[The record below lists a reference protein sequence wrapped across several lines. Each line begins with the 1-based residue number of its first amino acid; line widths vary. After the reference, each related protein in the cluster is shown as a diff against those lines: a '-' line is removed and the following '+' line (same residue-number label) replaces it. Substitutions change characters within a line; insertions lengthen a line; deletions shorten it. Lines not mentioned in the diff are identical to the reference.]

1 MGIGARDTP
10 RQMDE
15 KKHEELSYPLEAWE
29 CTTAATPRKY
39 MVFGTESRDAQA
51 IKYVDD
57 VYNNCIYQGSMY
69 DGCVILTYTW
79 CSFILKIYL
88 TYCR

>member
-10 RQMDE
+10 RQTQRQGQQ
-15 KKHEELSYPLEAWE
+15 EELSYPTEAWE

-51 IKYVDD
+51 
-57 VYNNCIYQGSMY
+57 QQ
-69 DGCVILTYTW
+69 
-79 CSFILKIYL
+79 
-88 TYCR
+88 